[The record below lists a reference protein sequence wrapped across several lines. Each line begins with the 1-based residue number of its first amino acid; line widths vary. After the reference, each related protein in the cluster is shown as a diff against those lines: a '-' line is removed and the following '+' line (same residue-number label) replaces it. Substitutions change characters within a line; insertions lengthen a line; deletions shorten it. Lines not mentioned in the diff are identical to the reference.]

1 MNDPTNAISPS
12 PGILPDA
19 LKGEIPDDRVERL
32 IDDLR
37 TQPPETISS
46 LMERSKIHVR
56 GDGNIIGDDNISIN
70 IQGEQGAIL
79 ARMLRQAWH
88 QSSALHQL
96 YAPVNDF
103 VGREPEIEKMITAL
117 GNGDIVSICGMSGI
131 GKTQLA
137 MMLADRVRGQYSDAQ
152 LFVAM
157 QGTSSNP
164 RDPKEALERC
174 IRAFVGPEETLPQ
187 NLDELKGRY
196 DNVLRGKRALI
207 VLDSAADREQVRPLL
222 PPAGC
227 ALVVTSIDTMSLPGV
242 TCRISLDEFAADESR
257 ELLLKIVPDVD
268 KKVADRICYLCGYL
282 PLAVRAAGCF
292 LDESRMDPEN
302 YAKQLDDER
311 TRLEYID
318 PEGVGD
324 ISVEAAFNLSYKRLT
339 GEAAGVFRKSA
350 IFQSSFDS
358 AAEEFVCEDPNQ
370 WHLSSMEKRSLVLSA
385 IISDKTKRYRLQ
397 HLGRL
402 FAKRQLQADER
413 YVAGKRLAQHYGE
426 EVLTTASKLYNQGG
440 EGIRQALI
448 LFDKERDNI
457 RTGQRWAE
465 SNCEDDDDAAGLCIL
480 YSVVG
485 ECLFDL
491 RALPRERLPS
501 LEISLSCARRLGK
514 TDAVCTLLGSIGR
527 AHVELGDF
535 QGAIKQYE
543 QQLSLVRK
551 LEMRPEEGRVL
562 NSLGSAY
569 QRLEPARAIALYEQ
583 ALAIS
588 QETHDRQNEGRAL
601 NNLGDAHRNF
611 GQFNRAIDFY
621 KQQLEIAQESGDL
634 RSEGNALNSL
644 GDAYNNLGETKL
656 AIDYHEKSL
665 KIAQEIGTNLGKLNI
680 LNNLGNAY
688 LALGQPRRAVEFYEQ
703 SKALSCEIGY
713 SFGEY
718 MAVCNLGEA
727 YIELGD
733 PRRALDCLEG
743 ALKGF
748 RENGSRRGEGNVLNN
763 LGKAYHELGDDYRA
777 VEFQEKALAIAR
789 ALGSTHGEGHV
800 LNDLGEAYDALGEWP
815 RAAALYQQAMSIFT
829 EIGDLRGVGLTLN
842 NLGRISTKSA
852 EIPPPRDLRDQAQE
866 NSRQVA
872 NRRTQDQA
880 PDNSGKAGFVFGELK
895 AAIDLLEQALTIAR
909 QISNSSAEADALF
922 NMSLALDKMDDRA
935 QAISLTEAALN
946 IYEQVGS
953 RKISRVRDQLTQWK
967 K

>member
-1 MNDPTNAISPS
+1 
-12 PGILPDA
+12 
-19 LKGEIPDDRVERL
+19 
-32 IDDLR
+32 
-37 TQPPETISS
+37 
-46 LMERSKIHVR
+46 
-56 GDGNIIGDDNISIN
+56 
-70 IQGEQGAIL
+70 
-79 ARMLRQAWH
+79 
-88 QSSALHQL
+88 
-96 YAPVNDF
+96 
-103 VGREPEIEKMITAL
+103 
-117 GNGDIVSICGMSGI
+117 
-131 GKTQLA
+131 
-137 MMLADRVRGQYSDAQ
+137 
-152 LFVAM
+152 M
-157 QGTSSNP
+157 QGTSSIP

-207 VLDSAADREQVRPLL
+207 VLDSAADGKQVRPLL

-227 ALVVTSIDTMSLPGV
+227 ALVVTSIDTISLPGV
-242 TCRISLDEFAADESR
+242 RCRISLDEFTADESR
-257 ELLLKIVPDVD
+257 ELLLKIVPDLD

-292 LDESRMDPEN
+292 LDESRIDPEN

-324 ISVEAAFNLSYKRLT
+324 ISVEAAFNLSYKRLS
-339 GEAAGVFRKSA
+339 GEAAGVFRKLA

-358 AAEEFVCEDPNQ
+358 AAEEYVCEDPNQ

-402 FAKRQLQADER
+402 FAKRQLQADEH

-426 EVLTTASKLYNQGG
+426 LLTTASKLYNKGG
-440 EGIRQALI
+440 ECIRQALI

-457 RTGQRWAE
+457 RTGQKWAE
-465 SNCEDDDDAAGLCIL
+465 SNCEEDEDAAGLCIL
-480 YSVVG
+480 YSVGG

-491 RALPRERLPS
+491 RGLPRERLPS
-501 LEISLSCARRLGK
+501 LEISLCCARRLGK

-551 LEMRPEEGRVL
+551 LGMRPEEGRVL
-562 NSLGSAY
+562 NSMGSAY
-569 QRLEPARAIALYEQ
+569 QRIEPARAITLYEQ
-583 ALAIS
+583 ALAVS

-601 NNLGDAHRNF
+601 NNLGDAYRDF

-621 KQQLEIAQESGDL
+621 KRQLEIAQESGDL
-634 RSEGNALNSL
+634 RSEGNALNSM
-644 GDAYNNLGETKL
+644 GDAYNNLGETKR
-656 AIDYHEKSL
+656 AIEYHEKSL

-688 LALGQPRRAVEFYEQ
+688 LAVGQPRRAVEFYEQ
-703 SKALSCEIGY
+703 SRAMSREIGY
-713 SFGEY
+713 SFGEH
-718 MAVCNLGEA
+718 MTVCNLGEA

-733 PRRALDCLEG
+733 PRRAIDFLEG
-743 ALKGF
+743 ALKAF

-763 LGKAYHELGDDYRA
+763 LGKAYHELGDEYRA

-800 LNDLGEAYDALGEWP
+800 LNDLGEAYDALGEVP
-815 RAAALYQQAMSIFT
+815 RATALYQQAMSIFT

-842 NLGRISTKSA
+842 NLGRLSTKSA
-852 EIPPPRDLRDQAQE
+852 EIRPPRDLGNQAHE
-866 NSRQVA
+866 NSSQVA

-880 PDNSGKAGFVFGELK
+880 LDNSGKAGSELK
-895 AAIDLLEQALTIAR
+895 AAIDLLEQAITIAR

-935 QAISLTEAALN
+935 QAISLTERALN
-946 IYEQVGS
+946 IYEQVES